1 MKTYT
6 SKLISLL
13 FLVAAS
19 IFSVACTSV
28 ATKLT
33 ESGNLAEKSLNFI
46 AANEAYLSALE
57 SNPKQEEARQGLN
70 RTIKNS
76 YDQQLANIISL
87 EKERRYLEANRA
99 LENLE
104 QMVLRASVFIQMPF
118 QTADFKQK
126 ISNNKFAYSERIVGD
141 AEQSFQGG
149 DYEQAVKNFRQ
160 AIEISPERR
169 EALAP
174 RIAESHYLDAKKNLK
189 LKKYRVASDLFLS
202 AESVLPSYKD
212 SKEIASKVLFELG
225 EYFLQKKECRVA
237 ERDLRKAIELNPSL
251 PKASEKFDAARK
263 CSIVRVAFIE
273 FNDKGIQ
280 QIAGMRAGQAI
291 FVAVLSNLQSKKSE
305 FLEIYDRERL
315 ADLISEREL
324 RRLDSFEGGR
334 LPNLKGVD
342 ALLFGKITQ
351 ALERLPTQS
360 SSANVTGSYGRSVEV
375 PYIDKNGKWQSRYE
389 YRNFPYSYRVTTAQS
404 SAKISGSFSFV
415 RPTDGKLI
423 LSKVFNEEEVDRIQ
437 YTKGFISQHTLN
449 SSDLTEDARKLS
461 EARQEVLD
469 TSVLAQKIVDRIAS
483 MVASEIIEKFD
494 KPSKVTDPSSLRLS
508 GVKI

>member
-1 MKTYT
+1 M
-6 SKLISLL
+6 
-13 FLVAAS
+13 
-19 IFSVACTSV
+19 
-28 ATKLT
+28 
-33 ESGNLAEKSLNFI
+33 
-46 AANEAYLSALE
+46 
-57 SNPKQEEARQGLN
+57 
-70 RTIKNS
+70 
-76 YDQQLANIISL
+76 
-87 EKERRYLEANRA
+87 
-99 LENLE
+99 
-104 QMVLRASVFIQMPF
+104 
-118 QTADFKQK
+118 
-126 ISNNKFAYSERIVGD
+126 
-141 AEQSFQGG
+141 
-149 DYEQAVKNFRQ
+149 
-160 AIEISPERR
+160 
-169 EALAP
+169 
-174 RIAESHYLDAKKNLK
+174 
-189 LKKYRVASDLFLS
+189 
-202 AESVLPSYKD
+202 LPSYKD

-225 EYFLQKKECRVA
+225 EYFLEKKECRVA

-291 FVAVLSNLQSKKSE
+291 FVAVLSSLQSKKSE

-375 PYIDKNGKWQSRYE
+375 PYIDKNGKWQSKYE

-494 KPSKVTDPSSLRLS
+494 EPSKVTDPSSLRLS